1 MSPLE
6 LRPIEREEV
15 ASIVDLIQRAIERG
29 CREHYDS
36 AQRHAVFLTC
46 AQELFS
52 ETPGTFAS
60 IVVVRN
66 DAPVGFTQ
74 FDPTT
79 GRLRALFVD
88 GDVQHLGIGTLL
100 ITAIERRVRLE
111 GGKRLYGAMSLNAV
125 AFYTLAGFRSLG
137 GPERHT
143 CAGVLVPLVRME
155 KLFLVEKE

>member
-1 MSPLE
+1 MFPLE

-15 ASIVDLIQRAIERG
+15 ASIMELIERAIERG
-29 CREHYDS
+29 YREHYDS

-46 AQELFS
+46 SQELFS
-52 ETPGTFAS
+52 ETTGLFES
-60 IVVVRN
+60 IVVARN
-66 DAPVGFTQ
+66 DAPVGFAQ
-74 FDPTT
+74 FDRTT

-88 GDVQHLGIGTLL
+88 GAVQHIGIGTLL
-100 ITAIERRVRLE
+100 ITEIEGRVRLA

-125 AFYTLAGFRSLG
+125 AFYTLAGFRSLS

-155 KLFLVEKE
+155 KLFRLEKE

>member
-6 LRPIEREEV
+6 LRPIELEEV
-15 ASIVDLIQRAIERG
+15 PSIVHLIQRAIERG
-29 CREHYDS
+29 CRERYDS
-36 AQRHAVFLTC
+36 AQRQAVFLTC
-46 AQELFS
+46 SQELFS
-52 ETPGTFAS
+52 ETPGLFES
-60 IVVVRN
+60 IVAARN
-66 DAPVGFTQ
+66 DAPVGFAQ

-79 GRLRALFVD
+79 GRLRALFVE

-100 ITAIERRVRLE
+100 LTEIERRVRLA

-155 KLFLVEKE
+155 KLLRRENE

>member
-6 LRPIEREEV
+6 LRPIELEEV

-29 CREHYDS
+29 CREHYDP

-46 AQELFS
+46 SQELFA
-52 ETPGTFAS
+52 ETPGLFES
-60 IVVVRN
+60 IVVARN
-66 DAPVGFTQ
+66 DAPVGFAQ

-88 GDVQHLGIGTLL
+88 GDVQHLGIGSLL
-100 ITAIERRVRLE
+100 IAEIERRVRLE
-111 GGKRLYGAMSLNAV
+111 GGKRLYGAMSLDAV
-125 AFYTLAGFRSLG
+125 AFYTLAGFRSLS

-155 KLFLVEKE
+155 KLFRLEKE